1 MKKVIVVGGG
11 ISGFIAAIN
20 AKNENNNVVI
30 LERNNNP
37 LKKLLITGNG
47 KCNYFNELFDT
58 SFYHSKNQ
66 EFLSLIINDA
76 NKDLAL
82 NFFESIGIV
91 PRIKDGYYY
100 PFSNQAITMKN
111 ALLKEIESKNIQ
123 LITNCYVKEI
133 TRKSD
138 MFHIYTNNEDYICD
152 KLIISTGSKA
162 YPKTGS
168 DGSGYNFAKE
178 FGHTINKVMP
188 SLVGLKSN
196 DKFIKDLSGVRCN
209 VQISIN
215 DAVEKEYGQIQFTN
229 YGLSGICVFNL
240 SSVINSMLDNE
251 EKVSIKINFL
261 YDLEIYD
268 LENAYRLLNKINSKT
283 NNRTIENLLDSLLDY
298 KITNV
303 ILKKLGIDKTK
314 GFTNLNDNEIK
325 LLLEHLISFNVNIIG
340 TNSFDNAQVCKGG
353 ITLTEI
359 NTSTFESLIVPNL
372 YFTGEILDVDGKCGG
387 YNIAFATISAVLAG
401 KDIAND

>member
-20 AKNENNNVVI
+20 AKNDNNNVII

-209 VQISIN
+209 GQISIN

-240 SSVINSMLDNE
+240 SSVINSMLDNG

-261 YDLEIYD
+261 YDLE
-268 LENAYRLLNKINSKT
+268 NAYRLLNRINSKT

-314 GFTNLNDNEIK
+314 VFTNLNDNEIK

-340 TNSFDNAQVCKGG
+340 TNSYDNAQVCKGG
-353 ITLTEI
+353 ISLTEI

>member
-20 AKNENNNVVI
+20 AKNDNNNVVI

-209 VQISIN
+209 GQISIN

-240 SSVINSMLDNE
+240 SSVINSMLDNG

-261 YDLEIYD
+261 YDLE
-268 LENAYRLLNKINSKT
+268 NAYRLLNRINSKT

-314 GFTNLNDNEIK
+314 VFTNLNDNEIK

-340 TNSFDNAQVCKGG
+340 TNSYDNAQVCKGG
-353 ITLTEI
+353 ISLTEI